1 MTESYSQRDIEMSNA
16 YGLKSFGNSN
26 LKPLMQQYN
35 ENPNLAMDKTDEV
48 FQKMVDLKENMV
60 ENIESLIQRDGKIE
74 IIAEKALNLS
84 VVSNSFH
91 KKSKKLKEQERRK
104 RYCQLAVAAILI
116 LIVVIFILYALF
128 GGSSSD
134 DGKSGSN

>member
-1 MTESYSQRDIEMSNA
+1 
-16 YGLKSFGNSN
+16 
-26 LKPLMQQYN
+26 
-35 ENPNLAMDKTDEV
+35 MDKTDEV
-48 FQKMVDLKENMV
+48 FQKMVDLKENMA

-104 RYCQLAVAAILI
+104 RYC
-116 LIVVIFILYALF
+116 
-128 GGSSSD
+128 
-134 DGKSGSN
+134 

>member
-1 MTESYSQRDIEMSNA
+1 
-16 YGLKSFGNSN
+16 
-26 LKPLMQQYN
+26 
-35 ENPNLAMDKTDEV
+35 MDKTDEV

>member
-104 RYCQLAVAAILI
+104 RYC
-116 LIVVIFILYALF
+116 
-128 GGSSSD
+128 
-134 DGKSGSN
+134 

>member
-1 MTESYSQRDIEMSNA
+1 MAEVRKALLDQYTMREIEAAQSYSLKTFGSNLLKPKMVHYNDNPDIEVDKTSELFNKMND
-16 YGLKSFGNSN
+16 LKSD
-26 LKPLMQQYN
+26 MI
-35 ENPNLAMDKTDEV
+35 
-48 FQKMVDLKENMV
+48 

-104 RYCQLAVAAILI
+104 RFCQMAVLGGLL
-116 LIVVIFILYALF
+116 LIVIAWILYALF
-128 GGSSSD
+128 GG
-134 DGKSGSN
+134 K

>member
-1 MTESYSQRDIEMSNA
+1 MTDNYSQRDIEMSNA
-16 YGLKSFGNSN
+16 YSLKSFGTHH

-35 ENPNLAMDKTDEV
+35 DNPNLAMDKTDEV

-116 LIVVIFILYALF
+116 IIVVIFILYALF
-128 GGSSSD
+128 GGGSD
-134 DGKSGSN
+134 GDDTKGSN

>member
-1 MTESYSQRDIEMSNA
+1 MTRHTQRELEAAQSYS
-16 YGLKSFGNSN
+16 LKSFGNEH
-26 LKPLMQQYN
+26 LKPKMNHYN
-35 ENPNLAMDKTDEV
+35 DNPDMIVDKTDEV

-91 KKSKKLKEQERRK
+91 KQSKKLKE
-104 RYCQLAVAAILI
+104 
-116 LIVVIFILYALF
+116 
-128 GGSSSD
+128 
-134 DGKSGSN
+134 